1 MMIMNEVEH
10 KAFKELE
17 KASVKYKQQ
26 GAVWS
31 IQIAQKMIEN
41 ADEYDA
47 DIIKVLKEF
56 VK

>member
-1 MMIMNEVEH
+1 MNSTQH
-10 KAFKELE
+10 KALKELE

-41 ADEYDA
+41 ADDYDA
-47 DIIKVLKEF
+47 DVIEVMKEF